1 MLIRFDIYD
10 CYDWRE
16 ILLCMAEQIKEIM
29 GKDNGKT
36 RE

>member
-16 ILLCMAEQIKEIM
+16 ILLCMAEQLKEIK
-29 GKDNGKT
+29 GV
-36 RE
+36 